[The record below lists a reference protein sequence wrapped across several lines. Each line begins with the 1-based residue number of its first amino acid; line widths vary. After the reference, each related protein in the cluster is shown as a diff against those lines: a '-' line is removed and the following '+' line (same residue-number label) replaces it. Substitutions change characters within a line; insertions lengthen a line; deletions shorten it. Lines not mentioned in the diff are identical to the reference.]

1 VVLRC
6 RANKDVFAKR
16 KHELLDG
23 QSQNTEV

>member
-1 VVLRC
+1 MVLRC

-23 QSQNTEV
+23 